1 MKKIKQL
8 MPILIAVL
16 ALSTIFALPSKAL
29 YLTRTN
35 GSGQKF
41 YLNLYGNSMYSGRK
55 LSAYYTTS
63 PGNDQNF
70 IMISG
75 GFLCP
80 RYAQTYA
87 VNRSSETNSYFKPN
101 AANYAIIWPLSTGR
115 KDSQFVI
122 GSLTTGNNMF
132 MLLNYHENNVLS
144 SALLSR
150 PSTMSQEDYVNGA
163 YYVYFMTNSGHTW
176 RGEH

>member
-8 MPILIAVL
+8 MPILIALL
-16 ALSTIFALPSKAL
+16 ALSTIFALPSKAM
-29 YLTRTN
+29 YLTQTN
-35 GSGQKF
+35 AGGQKF

-80 RYAQTYA
+80 SYAQTYA
-87 VNRSSETNSYFKPN
+87 VNRSSETNSYLKP

-122 GSLTTGNNMF
+122 GSLSTGNNMF
-132 MLLNYHENNVLS
+132 KLVNYKENNVLS
-144 SALLSR
+144 SALLLR
-150 PSTMSQEDYVNGA
+150 PSDMSQEDYVNGA
-163 YYVYFMTNSGHTW
+163 YYVYFKTNSGHIW
-176 RGEH
+176 QGEK